1 MPTSLKNS
9 EGTSGLYGAFTIAI
23 LSYNR
28 GGYLL
33 NCVES
38 CQRNMPGSCIR
49 IYDDQ
54 SDDPATVDALDRV
67 RDMGCEVFSSEKI
80 LEKERHGG
88 LYANMQS
95 ALSDCESPY
104 LIYLQDDTQLV
115 RLVDAETISLIEEA
129 FADVDVA
136 FIRSQ
141 FFKQMDMHRFRPH
154 FPEEIQEDV
163 LEPIGRYRSCDIDHA
178 YCDIMIADARKLR
191 AAEWRFCPNERAN
204 QIQARSMF
212 KFMPYLRHPFVF
224 YCPEVPS
231 YRDRKLYLASRIVQK
246 GRMGKIV
253 RLNDLVGDRL
263 SLFLSRPLSEFPIA
277 EDWLTPTLPDVKR
290 PFVFQDYSRTWW
302 LTALYKVE
310 SRLWR
315 MWKPF
320 RRLLRRP

>member
-1 MPTSLKNS
+1 MATSLKNT
-9 EGTSGLYGAFTIAI
+9 EDLPAPYGDFTIAI

-38 CQRNMPGSCIR
+38 CQRNMPGCSIR

-67 RDMGCEVFSSEKI
+67 REMGCEVFSTDAI

-88 LYANMQS
+88 LYANMQR

-104 LIYLQDDTQLV
+104 LIYLQDDTQIV
-115 RLVDAETISLIEEA
+115 RLVDAWTVSQIEEI
-129 FADVDVA
+129 FSDEDVA

-141 FFKQMDMHRFRPH
+141 FFKQMDMHRFRRH
-154 FPEEIQEDV
+154 FPDKIQGDV
-163 LEPIGRYRSCDIDHA
+163 LEPIGRYRDCDVDHA

-191 AAEWRFCPNERAN
+191 AVDWKFRPNERAN
-204 QIQARSMF
+204 QIQAKSLF

-253 RLNDLVGDRL
+253 PLNDLEGDRL
-263 SLFLSRPLSEFPIA
+263 SKFLNRPFSDFPIA
-277 EDWLTPTLPDVKR
+277 EDWLSANLPDVRR

-320 RRLLRRP
+320 RRLRRR